1 MDSIEKS
8 MIELRDI
15 TYSYD
20 DHIALDQI
28 TFSINKG
35 EALAFMGPNGSGKST
50 LLKIM
55 NGLIFA
61 DRGVYKF
68 DGEEITEK
76 KMKDAI
82 FSKSLHK
89 RVGFI
94 FQNSDAQLFNTTV
107 FDEIAFGPRQMGM
120 DEDTVK
126 KRTDDC
132 IEMLEIEPLK
142 DRSPYHLS
150 GGEKHKVAIAAVLA
164 LDPDILILDEPM
176 IGLDPRAQ
184 RWLVDF
190 LNRLN
195 DAGKTIIT
203 STHNL
208 ELVHEISDRAI
219 LFGEDHRILA
229 DASTNSILGDADRLV
244 KANLV
249 DEYYHVHHDNGHIHF
264 HDHE

>member
-1 MDSIEKS
+1 

-35 EALAFMGPNGSGKST
+35 EAVAFMGPNGSGKST

-120 DEDTVK
+120 DEDT
-126 KRTDDC
+126 
-132 IEMLEIEPLK
+132 EI
-142 DRSPYHLS
+142 
-150 GGEKHKVAIAAVLA
+150 G
-164 LDPDILILDEPM
+164 
-176 IGLDPRAQ
+176 RASC
-184 RWLVDF
+184 RERV
-190 LNRLN
+190 
-195 DAGKTIIT
+195 
-203 STHNL
+203 
-208 ELVHEISDRAI
+208 
-219 LFGEDHRILA
+219 
-229 DASTNSILGDADRLV
+229 
-244 KANLV
+244 
-249 DEYYHVHHDNGHIHF
+249 
-264 HDHE
+264 